1 MSINT
6 SQNRITPQI
15 DTVKNAPLN
24 NPPETK
30 SLKNE
35 IDLSDLHEA
44 AQEFE
49 QGINRIAEKQKSKK
63 QENIDPAKLNFF
75 EKFLHDNWG
84 IRQFFALGNEIAE
97 SCYELAEHLLPK
109 PIAKALYGIFWSLAV
124 VATSS
129 RVTMNAKV
137 AKPEDRFK
145 AGAKMLLHDGISA
158 IAAPTAVARTANFIQ
173 NKIYTPLPLPQTLK
187 HLVKSVVSLF
197 ACYITIKKL
206 DPWAMERSG
215 EIFKHKD
222 DRHKEINQ
230 ALDAGH

>member
-124 VATSS
+124 VATGS

-145 AGAKMLLHDGISA
+145 AGAKMLLHDGI
-158 IAAPTAVARTANFIQ
+158 
-173 NKIYTPLPLPQTLK
+173 
-187 HLVKSVVSLF
+187 
-197 ACYITIKKL
+197 
-206 DPWAMERSG
+206 
-215 EIFKHKD
+215 
-222 DRHKEINQ
+222 
-230 ALDAGH
+230 